1 MGPWGSVL
9 SFKDDKAKRHEI
21 FKRFGRIAGTAA
33 SVYRKTKG
41 RANEQL
47 AIGRSV
53 KDSMCLEIS
62 SNHGRSLKVK

>member
-33 SVYRKTKG
+33 AVYRKTKG

-47 AIGRSV
+47 GRSV
-53 KDSMCLEIS
+53 KDSMCLKIS
-62 SNHGRSLKVK
+62 

>member
-9 SFKDDKAKRHEI
+9 SFKDDKRHEI

-47 AIGRSV
+47 GRSV
-53 KDSMCLEIS
+53 KDSMCLKIS
-62 SNHGRSLKVK
+62 SNRGRSLKVK